1 MLHVFKLISGEDVFA
16 WVRDE
21 SETGFVIE
29 DPCTVLFNPTNG
41 ILLKHWMSLTE
52 DNVTYLPKSNILSD
66 LGKANDLA
74 EYYYHTYM
82 YEAKKVNADALESY
96 QSSMKEEDS
105 NIDDFFNHMVP
116 PNRND
121 YN

>member
-1 MLHVFKLISGEDVFA
+1 MLHVFKLISGEDIFA
-16 WVRDE
+16 WIRDE
-21 SETGFVIE
+21 NETGYLVE
-29 DPCTVLFNPTNG
+29 DPCTVLFNPTSG

-66 LGKANDLA
+66 LGKANELA

-82 YEAKKVNADALESY
+82 YEAKKVNADALQSY
-96 QSSMKEEDS
+96 HQSVKEEDS
-105 NIDDFFNHMVP
+105 NTDDFFNHMVP
-116 PNRND
+116 PNRNN

>member
-1 MLHVFKLISGEDVFA
+1 MLHVFKLISGEDIFA
-16 WVRDE
+16 WIRDE
-21 SETGFVIE
+21 NETGYLVE
-29 DPCTVLFNPTNG
+29 DPCTVLFNPSSG

-52 DNVTYLPKSNILSD
+52 DNVTYLLKSNILSD

-82 YEAKKVNADALESY
+82 YEAKKVNAAALESY

>member
-82 YEAKKVNADALESY
+82 YEAKKINADDLESY
-96 QSSMKEEDS
+96 HDSVKEADS
-105 NIDDFFNHMVP
+105 LVDDFFVNTVP
-116 PNRND
+116 PNRKY

>member
-82 YEAKKVNADALESY
+82 YEAKKINADALESY
-96 QSSMKEEDS
+96 HDSMKEADS
-105 NIDDFFNHMVP
+105 LVDDFFVNTVP
-116 PNRND
+116 PNRKY

>member
-1 MLHVFKLISGEDVFA
+1 MLHVFKLISGEDIFA
-16 WVRDE
+16 WIRDE
-21 SETGFVIE
+21 NETGFIVE
-29 DPCTVLFNPTNG
+29 DPCTVLFDPTKG
-41 ILLKHWMSLTE
+41 ILLKHWMSLAE

-66 LGKANDLA
+66 LGKANELA

-96 QSSMKEEDS
+96 RESVKEADS
-105 NIDDFFNHMVP
+105 LVDDFFIHTVP
-116 PNRND
+116 PNRRD